1 MFGFPLWRLPARVR
15 LVRPFAS
22 GPQRRTLGPALGRR
36 SVVAALGQA
45 PKLPLSVVRSQDMA
59 PWVHPGASSG
69 SSGGS
74 KRSEGSTGKGGGKQ
88 SGKGRKDS
96 GGSLKQLGHL
106 TPQAKALQASAAAM
120 GFALSLK
127 PKGQGKGK
135 QSRRTYPTKV
145 FSAGP
150 AGIVKTAVVK
160 EGGRPAVMEVNGKQL
175 PIAWLCHD
183 CHYPHHNPRKL
194 ECKNCGEERQFD
206 KEPTNFIR
214 SKVRLEPPT
223 ESKGPSTKAPPSTLA
238 SASAKAD
245 QSKPKA
251 PPPASAKTET
261 AAPKGPPPL
270 PKHGTAPPPPA
281 KSSGTGA
288 AEEEIAITFL
298 QGPAASQ
305 GQATAQQLNAAV
317 EASGDTPKDGF
328 IEEDAEVEAVPLYI
342 PACLNTAAVKLLI
355 KCGVEVASKFKGHFN
370 LKTVGPSELQQQLA
384 LARKKLQGISTLDQT
399 LWAAEIAMA
408 KADVAALEE
417 KTGMAADADGLSM
430 DQAPGVDTGV
440 LSKLMQL
447 LSRHQKAMAREAE
460 EHQVLVTSLEA
471 QVAELQLQISSA
483 QCLHVQQ
490 TATKEEL
497 LVGLQTKVDALTMA
511 PPPSKVSYAQAS
523 DAQSCLKQQLG
534 KRLSAEWLAS
544 NGMTGIT
551 EQAVSALL
559 AEFTSALREAG
570 PGVSSTIL
578 APAPKAATT
587 MGERKRALGQDE
599 CWADTAAD
607 ADDDMDP
614 C

>member
-1 MFGFPLWRLPARVR
+1 MGPPWSFIWILWWL
-15 LVRPFAS
+15 
-22 GPQRRTLGPALGRR
+22 QALGRSNWQR
-36 SVVAALGQA
+36 QRQAEWEGVEGFWWLPQTVGAPHPPSQSPSGVGGGHGFCLVPQTQRPGQGQA
-45 PKLPLSVVRSQDMA
+45 IQENVSNQGLLGWTCWHRQNSSGQGGGTTSCYGGQWQAAADCMAVPRLPL
-59 PWVHPGASSG
+59 PP
-69 SSGGS
+69 
-74 KRSEGSTGKGGGKQ
+74 
-88 SGKGRKDS
+88 
-96 GGSLKQLGHL
+96 
-106 TPQAKALQASAAAM
+106 PQ
-120 GFALSLK
+120 
-127 PKGQGKGK
+127 P
-135 QSRRTYPTKV
+135 P
-145 FSAGP
+145 
-150 AGIVKTAVVK
+150 
-160 EGGRPAVMEVNGKQL
+160 
-175 PIAWLCHD
+175 
-183 CHYPHHNPRKL
+183 
-194 ECKNCGEERQFD
+194 
-206 KEPTNFIR
+206 
-214 SKVRLEPPT
+214 KVRMQELRGGEAIRQGAHQLHSVQGQARASYRVQRPQHQ
-223 ESKGPSTKAPPSTLA
+223 SPPSTLS

-251 PPPASAKTET
+251 PPPASAKSES

-490 TATKEEL
+490 TATNEEL

-587 MGERKRALGQDE
+587 MGERKRAFGQDE